1 MNNVLYHSFSI
12 KNSQKMKVLIPNIGS
27 TSFKYRLLELSEN
40 AMPGDP
46 AQGETVLAQGRVERI
61 GQPGG
66 ECADC
71 SAAIRKCLGE
81 IAGPGKPLKSLSEIG
96 AVGFKA
102 VHTGPLNTPQ
112 IIDDALLAAMEEFS
126 FMAPA
131 HNPPYIAAIR
141 AFEGELPGV
150 PLVAVM
156 EPFPYRFMDEAST
169 TYAVPYAWRT
179 EHGIRRYGFHGA
191 SHRSANER
199 ATALLGRPDFP
210 RIDLRHISCHLGGS
224 SSVAAFKKGVAVDV
238 SMGASPQSGL
248 PQNNRVGDIDA
259 FAVLHMMKKLGL
271 GPDEMAK
278 LLGSQSGLAGISG
291 TSGDL
296 RDLEEAAAKGS
307 ARARLALDVFVRA
320 IRHYVGAYLLELGG
334 LDVMTFSG
342 GIGENSA
349 AIRAAA
355 LKGMA
360 PFGVELDDEKN
371 AEMKGEGEISTLRS
385 LVKVLVIP
393 ANEESILARETVA
406 VVMKS
411 REQGSKGA
419 REQMLAA
426 N

>member
-1 MNNVLYHSFSI
+1 
-12 KNSQKMKVLIPNIGS
+12 MKVLIPNIGS
-27 TSFKYRLLELSEN
+27 TSFKYRLVE
-40 AMPGDP
+40 MPEDG
-46 AQGETVLAQGRVERI
+46 ASGEAVLAQGRVERI

-66 ECADC
+66 ECGDC
-71 SAAIRKCLGE
+71 QAAIHKCLSE
-81 IAGPGKPLKSLSEIG
+81 IAGPGKPLKSLKEID

-112 IIDDALLAAMEEFS
+112 IVDDALLAAMEEFS

-131 HNPPYIAAIR
+131 HNPPYIAAMR
-141 AFEGELPGV
+141 AFERELPGV

-199 ATALLGRPDFP
+199 ATALLGRKD
-210 RIDLRHISCHLGGS
+210 RNDLRHISCHLGGS
-224 SSVAAFKKGVAVDV
+224 SSVAAFKKGVAVDM

-248 PQNNRVGDIDA
+248 PQNNRVGDIDV

-296 RDLEEAAAKGS
+296 RDLEEAAARGS

-320 IRHYVGAYLLELGG
+320 IRHYVGAFLLELGG
-334 LDVMTFSG
+334 LDVITFSG
-342 GIGENSA
+342 GIGENSV
-349 AIRAAA
+349 AIRAAV
-355 LKGMA
+355 LKGLV
-360 PFGVELDDEKN
+360 PFGVELDEEKN
-371 AEMKGEGEISTLRS
+371 AEIKGEGEISTMRS
-385 LVKVLVIP
+385 MVKVLVIP
-393 ANEESILARETVA
+393 ANEESILARETVQ
-406 VVMKS
+406 VVKKS
-411 REQGSKGA
+411 REQATGNKQQVA
-419 REQMLAA
+419 VAH
-426 N
+426 

>member
-1 MNNVLYHSFSI
+1 
-12 KNSQKMKVLIPNIGS
+12 MKILIPNIGS
-27 TSFKYRLLELSEN
+27 TSFKYRLVE
-40 AMPGDP
+40 MPDDP
-46 AQGETVLAQGRVERI
+46 SKAETVLAQGRVERI

-71 SAAIRKCLGE
+71 HAAIHKCLGE
-81 IAGPGKPLKSLSEIG
+81 IAGPGKALASLGEIG

-112 IIDDALLAAMEEFS
+112 IVDEALLAAMEEFS

-131 HNPPYIAAIR
+131 HNPPYIAAMR
-141 AFEGELPGV
+141 AFEQALPGV

-156 EPFPYRFMDEAST
+156 EPFPYRLMDEAST
-169 TYAVPYAWRT
+169 TYAVPYEWRT

-199 ATALLGRPDFP
+199 AQALLGQPGHP

-224 SSVAAFKKGVAVDV
+224 SSVAAFKKGVAIDT

-248 PQNNRVGDIDA
+248 PQNNRVGDIDV

-271 GPDEMAK
+271 GPDEMAT
-278 LLGSQSGLAGISG
+278 LLGTQSGLAGISG

-296 RDLEEAAAKGS
+296 RDLEEAAAKGN

-334 LDVMTFSG
+334 LDAITFSG

-349 AIRAAA
+349 AIRAAV
-355 LKGMA
+355 LKGLV
-360 PFGVELDDEKN
+360 PFGVEFDEEKN
-371 AEMKGEGEISTLRS
+371 AEMKGEGEISTMRS
-385 LVKVLVIP
+385 MVKVLVIP
-393 ANEESILARETVA
+393 ANEEAILARETVQ

-411 REQGSKGA
+411 RQGSGNSRPSEHKS
-419 REQMLAA
+419 LAGGPGNDHVA
-426 N
+426 VAH